1 MSASQSKG
9 EFILRRPLSVLQ
21 PDSCFSLLVYISH
34 DPDECVRE
42 RQHNRLVYTLP
53 PPISL
58 LLLHL
63 PKSFSHTSPLLL
75 PPASERLVE
84 LHKREALIELRI
96 D

>member
-1 MSASQSKG
+1 MIPMNAFENASTTVWSTH
-9 EFILRRPLSVLQ
+9 F
-21 PDSCFSLLVYISH
+21 
-34 DPDECVRE
+34 
-42 RQHNRLVYTLP
+42 